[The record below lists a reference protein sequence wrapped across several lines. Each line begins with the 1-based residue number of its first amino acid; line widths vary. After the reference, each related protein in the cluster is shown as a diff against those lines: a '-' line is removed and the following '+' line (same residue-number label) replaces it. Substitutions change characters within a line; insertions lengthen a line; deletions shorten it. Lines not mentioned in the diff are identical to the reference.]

1 MHFSCISFDVG
12 ATFGRPQMRQN
23 GTKAGGHRPS
33 LQLFAIFSGKIDFR
47 EIVEFLLDLWVG
59 IWYNYYILQR
69 GGLFTKTKI
78 SLGAVFLAAVV
89 GFLLFTGISPLF
101 KKANPLPL
109 SQVFTADKGDYIE
122 GEVHFASG
130 EYLRVTHLIV
140 VVPAGFDHYFLTFSD
155 NLQQCVIIRA
165 DKGFS
170 EQDFSEG
177 VRISGVL
184 RSMDTELH
192 SKART
197 LSADLSELGINAAV
211 CTYYIDTLAVR
222 YAIMTIVCAAV
233 FLLCGVGI
241 IISIKRGSFGESLL
255 SKALVVAAVAD
266 VFFGIH
272 IIVML

>member
-1 MHFSCISFDVG
+1 M
-12 ATFGRPQMRQN
+12 
-23 GTKAGGHRPS
+23 
-33 LQLFAIFSGKIDFR
+33 
-47 EIVEFLLDLWVG
+47 EFLLDLWLG

-89 GFLLFTGISPLF
+89 GFFLFTGISPLF

-122 GEVHFASG
+122 GEVHFASD

-155 NLQQCVIIRA
+155 NLQQCVIVRA

-184 RSMDTELH
+184 RSMDAELH

-197 LSADLSELGINAAV
+197 LSADLSGLGINAAV

-233 FLLCGVGI
+233 FLLCGVGVL
-241 IISIKRGSFGESLL
+241 ISIKRGSFGESLL